1 MTEQK
6 EDQIVDRIVWRSE
19 LYELIDVCS
28 ETVRQ
33 WMKQGKLPKPDVQI
47 SNKRMG
53 WKLSTLQA
61 TGIGL
66 V

>member
-1 MTEQK
+1 MTQ
-6 EDQIVDRIVWRSE
+6 QDRIVWRTE
-19 LYELIDVCS
+19 LYEIVGVCS

-33 WMKQGKLPKPDVQI
+33 WMKSGKLPKPDVQI

-53 WKLSTLQA
+53 WRLSTLQA
-61 TGIGL
+61 TGIWL

>member
-1 MTEQK
+1 VSEPVEKIEQ
-6 EDQIVDRIVWRSE
+6 DRIVWRSD
-19 LYELIDVCS
+19 LYDLIGVCS

-33 WMKQGKLPKPDVQI
+33 WIKAGKLPKPDVQI
-47 SNKRMG
+47 STKRMG
-53 WKLSTLQA
+53 WRLSTLRA